1 MGPTLFSERPAA
13 VQLIAGLVVPA
24 AFGALVGVMLGVS
37 AAAFYGLQ
45 VLAAIG
51 GVLGGF
57 EHRNAEEAADRGL
70 LGGLVFGSFLLLAHA
85 ITGAEP
91 KASLGSMPALLIVFA
106 GIAGALLGALGATLR
121 GALQRRSVNRAA
133 SDGTL
138 PARSRTDTP

>member
-1 MGPTLFSERPAA
+1 VDRPAA
-13 VQLIAGLVVPA
+13 VQLVAGLVVPA

-37 AAAFYGLQ
+37 AAAYWGLQ

-51 GVLGGF
+51 GVLGGM
-57 EHRNAEEAADRGL
+57 EHRDANEAADRGL

-91 KASLGSMPALLIVFA
+91 KAHLGSMPGLLIVFA
-106 GIAGALLGALGATLR
+106 GIAGALLGALGGSIPAGR
-121 GALQRRSVNRAA
+121 QRRSENREA
-133 SDGTL
+133 SEGSL

>member
-1 MGPTLFSERPAA
+1 MLFSERPAA
-13 VQLIAGLVVPA
+13 AQLVAGLIVPA

-37 AAAFYGLQ
+37 SAAYWGLQ
-45 VLAAIG
+45 GLAVIG
-51 GVLGGF
+51 GVLGGL
-57 EHRNAEEAADRGL
+57 EHPDGSEAADRGL

-91 KASLGSMPALLIVFA
+91 KADLGQMPGFLIVFA
-106 GIAGALLGALGATLR
+106 GIGGALLGALGGSIRA
-121 GALQRRSVNRAA
+121 ALQRRSVNRAA

>member
-1 MGPTLFSERPAA
+1 VERPAG
-13 VQLIAGLVVPA
+13 VQFVAGLVVPA

-37 AAAFYGLQ
+37 AAAYWGLQ

-51 GVLGGF
+51 GVLGGM
-57 EHRNAEEAADRGL
+57 EHRDASEAADRGL

-91 KASLGSMPALLIVFA
+91 KAHLGEMPGLLIVFA
-106 GIAGALLGALGATLR
+106 GIVGAALGALG
-121 GALQRRSVNRAA
+121 GAIRAARQRRSVNREA